1 MYFIVQLMVDTAVG
15 VVGHR
20 VQKHVEVEQNL
31 DPDLVQTH
39 LLPTVVNPVQ
49 VLQ

>member
-1 MYFIVQLMVDTAVG
+1 MYFLVQSMVDIAVG
-15 VVGHR
+15 EVGRR
-20 VQKHVEVEQNL
+20 VQKHVEVEPNL
-31 DPDLVQTH
+31 DTGLVQTH